1 MARYRLIAETEDDDG
16 VLCSFDEMTG
26 FFESTYEEDGRRRVD
41 ILVRSYEPGDF
52 LPRVLPRPDAE
63 TQDVTELE
71 VLGRDESVLGR
82 YLFFVSHAKF
92 VPEGLFVSAFMGGHP
107 PLPEEEEIWEVH
119 RSGGPTSLNLW
130 ASYGRWGRRAWTQ
143 VALRRHVR
151 SDETDRPD
159 GATFELDG
167 TFVTES
173 AGFFCAMGE
182 AVNGPGGYYG
192 IGLDSL
198 SDCLCG
204 GYGTA
209 GRFTLAWN
217 DFEVARRAWTPG
229 EPPDPSLDEVL
240 DVLER
245 EGGVTVERR

>member
-1 MARYRLIAETEDDDG
+1 MARYRLITETEDDDG

-26 FFESTYEEDGRRRVD
+26 FYDSTFEEDGRRRVD

-52 LPRVLPRPDAE
+52 LPQVLPDRDAE
-63 TQDVTELE
+63 TPDVTELE
-71 VLGRDESVLGR
+71 VLGRDETVLGR
-82 YLFFVSHAKF
+82 YFFFVSRALY
-92 VPEGLFVSAFMGGHP
+92 VPEGLFVSAFMAGHA
-107 PLPEEEEIWEVH
+107 PLPEEEEIWELH
-119 RSGGPTSLNLW
+119 RSGPLTSSDLW
-130 ASYGRWGRRAWTQ
+130 APYGRRGRRAWTQ

-151 SDETDRPD
+151 SDDSDRPD

-173 AGFFCAMGE
+173 AGFFCAIGE

-198 SDCLCG
+198 SDCMSG

-209 GRFTLAWN
+209 GRFTLVWN
-217 DFEVARRAWTPG
+217 DFEIARRAWTVG
-229 EPPDPSLDEVL
+229 DPPDPSLDEVL
-240 DVLER
+240 ELLER
-245 EGGVTVERR
+245 GGVTVERR